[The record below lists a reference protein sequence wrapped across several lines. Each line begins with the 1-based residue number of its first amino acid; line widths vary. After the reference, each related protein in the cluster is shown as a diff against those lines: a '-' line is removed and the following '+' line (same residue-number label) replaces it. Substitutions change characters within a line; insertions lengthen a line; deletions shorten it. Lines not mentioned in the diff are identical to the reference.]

1 MKKKIILLTAI
12 LALAISLCA
21 CGNDAA
27 NDITGNPAA
36 SPVVTN
42 TPGAGTMDD
51 GIVDDRDG
59 MIEDEPIDDSI
70 VSGNDGNG
78 TKIGTGSDAVTG
90 NSAMSS
96 AKPSASASPSSSPK
110 AK

>member
-1 MKKKIILLTAI
+1 MKKKILLLTAI
-12 LALAISLCA
+12 LVLAISLCA
-21 CGNDAA
+21 CGNDTA

-42 TPGAGTMDD
+42 TPGTGAMDD

-59 MIEDEPIDDSI
+59 ILDDDLIDDDI
-70 VSGNDGNG
+70 MSGNNGNG
-78 TKIGTGSDAVTG
+78 TKIGTDSDAATG

-96 AKPSASASPSSSPK
+96 AKPSTSASPSPSPK
-110 AK
+110 A